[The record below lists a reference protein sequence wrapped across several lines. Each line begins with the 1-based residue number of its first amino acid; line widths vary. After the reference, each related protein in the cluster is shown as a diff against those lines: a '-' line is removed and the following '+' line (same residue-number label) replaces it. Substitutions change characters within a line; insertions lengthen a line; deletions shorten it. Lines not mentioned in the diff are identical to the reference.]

1 MRIKID
7 FCKAFDI
14 LNENFNLYLEEK
26 DRYYFSDEKGHS
38 IILSKE
44 GIDIDDPSVVEGL
57 F

>member
-7 FCKAFDI
+7 FSKAFDI
-14 LNENFNLYLEEK
+14 LNKNFNLYLEEK
-26 DRYYFSDEKGHS
+26 DRYYFSDENGNS